1 MIRLVFFAG
10 IVLAVIPTTRPIL
23 FRTLSNVLHAL
34 MIPLLIVFAAGSRR
48 R

>member
-1 MIRLVFFAG
+1 MIRLTLLAC
-10 IVLAVIPTTRPIL
+10 IVLAIIPTTRPIL

-34 MIPLLIVFAAGSRR
+34 MIPLLVILGTGSRR